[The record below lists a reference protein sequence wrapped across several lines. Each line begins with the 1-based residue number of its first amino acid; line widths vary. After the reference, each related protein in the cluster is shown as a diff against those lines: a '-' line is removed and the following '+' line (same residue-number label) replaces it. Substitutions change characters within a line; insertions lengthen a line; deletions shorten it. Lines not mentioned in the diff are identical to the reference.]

1 MPRKPKQLLK
11 NLHKINVLVND
22 RNAVSKYFKVKHFVD
37 GTVQPVVNDID
48 TDTLQLPNDTYYIDT
63 SVSYEELK
71 EKVLSLF

>member
-1 MPRKPKQLLK
+1 MK
-11 NLHKINVLVND
+11 HK
-22 RNAVSKYFKVKHFVD
+22 SE
-37 GTVQPVVNDID
+37 